1 MITVSS
7 LSTMSVDALLGLRD
21 QIGAVLTQ
29 RSAELR
35 RQLQRLDGNS
45 WRGSGTSKAAARKGG
60 KIPPKYRDPDDPS
73 NVWAGRG
80 ARPRWMEAKIKA
92 GAKQEDFLISASE
105 SGSARTRSAKRV
117 VKGKNKSVRRQRRR
131 ASARAAA

>member
-1 MITVSS
+1 MVKVSS
-7 LSTMSVDALLGLRD
+7 LSTMSVDALLQLRD
-21 QIGAVLTQ
+21 QIGAVLLRRT
-29 RSAELR
+29 AELR
-35 RQLQRLDGNS
+35 RQIQRLDGSS
-45 WRGSGTSKAAARKGG
+45 WRGNGTNRSAARKGG

-105 SGSARTRSAKRV
+105 SGAARTRSAKRA
-117 VKGKNKSVRRQRRR
+117 VKGKNKSIRRQRRR
-131 ASARAAA
+131 ASTRAAA